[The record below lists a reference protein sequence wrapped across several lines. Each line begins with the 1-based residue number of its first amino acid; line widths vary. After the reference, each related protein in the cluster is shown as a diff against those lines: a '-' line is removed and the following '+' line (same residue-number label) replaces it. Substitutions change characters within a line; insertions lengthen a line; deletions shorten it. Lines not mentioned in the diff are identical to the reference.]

1 MRTLAS
7 MPSWVVGTLIIGLS
21 VLLAV
26 ALTHVVRRHIPH
38 AVLKENTEFVGF
50 TYAVLGVIYGVILA
64 FTVVVVWEQFS
75 KADRSATEEVTY
87 LSELWRDAQVFPAAT
102 RTEIQR
108 QLLGYARSVVRK
120 EWATMARHGT
130 PNSDTEQRYE
140 AIWDSYYTFHP
151 QSALQKAYYGKS
163 LSELNE
169 MGRQRRMRL
178 LASQTELPPILWVF
192 LITGGV
198 LTVAFLYFF
207 APKYVASH
215 ALVTASLAGL
225 ISFSL
230 FLVMSLQFPFTG
242 DVSVKPDAFRELIVS
257 FKEREGNPPDVAAR
271 PVACTS
277 GPRTPAR
284 EASASP

>member
-1 MRTLAS
+1 MRTLAL
-7 MPSWVVGTLIIGLS
+7 MPSWIIGTLIIGTS

-26 ALTHVVRRHIPH
+26 VLTHLVRRRIPH

-75 KADRSATEEVTY
+75 QAERSATQEVTY
-87 LSELWRDAQVFPAAT
+87 LSELWRDAQVFPTTT

-108 QLLGYARSVVRK
+108 RLIAYTRSVIGK
-120 EWATMARHGT
+120 EWATMARSGT
-130 PNSDTEQRYE
+130 RNIDTERNYE
-140 AIWDSYYTFHP
+140 QIWDAYYAFHP
-151 QSALQKAYYGKS
+151 QSALQRTYYGKS
-163 LSELNE
+163 ISELNE

-178 LASQTELPPILWVF
+178 LASQMELPTILWVF
-192 LITGGV
+192 LVTGGV

-242 DVSVKPDAFRELIVS
+242 DVSVKPDAFRELVVS
-257 FKEREGNPPDVAAR
+257 FQERELHPPDV
-271 PVACTS
+271 T
-277 GPRTPAR
+277 
-284 EASASP
+284 ASPAAQAGSPRAPNPEKDATR